1 MQNRYVGD
9 VGDFAKYGLLRLLL
23 SEGVFKLGLV
33 WCLFSDEDHNS
44 DGRHISYLQ
53 NNEFRTLDPA
63 LHDKLARIVLS
74 GRRSVNSIN
83 RARIFPSSTTYF
95 SSPIS
100 EPHSQGQSSHQ
111 RIAYRN
117 KWLSKALDSTAA
129 CNLVFFDPDNG
140 IETASVLRHAPKAG
154 KYIFWNELAPFWRR
168 GQSII
173 VYHHLNRTAS
183 VKRQTEILR
192 EKFSA
197 NFPDA
202 AISLH
207 FLFRRGSCR
216 HFWLI
221 GQKDHTSALAVAT
234 QRVKMSGWSRFF
246 EIG

>member
-9 VGDFAKYGLLRLLL
+9 VGDFAKYGLLRLLI

-33 WCLFSDEDHNS
+33 WCLFGDENHNS

-53 NNEFRTLDPA
+53 SDEFRALDPS
-63 LHDKLARIVLS
+63 LHDKLSRIVQS
-74 GRRSVNSIN
+74 GRRSVNSISQ
-83 RARIFPSSTTYF
+83 ARILPPSTTYF
-95 SSPIS
+95 SSSIS
-100 EPHSQGQSSHQ
+100 SPNSQGGSSPE

-117 KWLSKALDSTAA
+117 KWLSSAFDSTAA
-129 CNLVFFDPDNG
+129 CDLVFFDPDNG
-140 IETASVLRHAPKAG
+140 VETASVLRHAPKAG
-154 KYIFWNELAPFWRR
+154 KYIFWNELVPFWQR

-183 VKRQTEILR
+183 VQRQTEILR

-202 AISLH
+202 AVSLH

-216 HFWLI
+216 HFWLV
-221 GQKDHTSALAVAT
+221 GQRDHFSWLSAGT
-234 QRVKMSGWSRFF
+234 RRVKKSGWSGFF